1 MSNSKNNTNAD
12 DKIIGF
18 EYQFFYFLLS
28 LLKMQTGDTVGFE
41 VKEDVHIENEGKI
54 ILCQLKH
61 TIQTNSQNKPKN
73 LTTSDIDL
81 WKTLSLWI
89 DIINKESDKKE
100 FLQNTKFVFVSNKSD
115 SERNEFLTYFKSFQ
129 SNKNINELKSFLTS
143 YQKEATEKFEKE
155 MKEYNLLSSEE
166 RDKKEKPKEDKKIKY
181 LTNILSLDD
190 ALLKIFFSNME
201 FLLNLNNIRQ
211 DIKDEIKDSKYIKSN
226 FRIQQSYDQ
235 LIGLLKDD
243 FYDKVPKKES
253 VQYSHKEFSKKVSP
267 IFEKMRSEQIPF
279 ISKIQHSADIKILD
293 RVFAKQLLAIGIEN
307 DEIYEYD
314 YNRLLTETNLK
325 ELQQSNEIT
334 QKDIDD
340 LDKNTIDNWKPIY
353 EEIYLDEDYSSKNAK
368 KVLFKTKQI
377 DLNLLGQQI
386 SSRAI
391 SNGQFIRLSDIPKLG
406 WKYNWKEFIKD
417 E

>member
-1 MSNSKNNTNAD
+1 MKGIKNNTNAD
-12 DKIIGF
+12 DKLIGF
-18 EYQFFYFLLS
+18 EYQFFYFLLT
-28 LLKMQTGDTVGFE
+28 LLKMQQGDTVGFE
-41 VKEDVHIENEGKI
+41 VKEDVHIENDGKI
-54 ILCQLKH
+54 TFCQLKH
-61 TIQTNSQNKPKN
+61 TIQTSSQNKPIN

-81 WKTLSLWI
+81 WKTLSLWVN
-89 DIINKESDKKE
+89 IINNESDKNE
-100 FLQNTKFVFVSNKSD
+100 FLQNAKFIFASNKSD
-115 SERNEFLTYFKSFQ
+115 NDNNAFLTHFTTFQ
-129 SNKNINELKSFLTS
+129 NDKDIDNLKDFLTT
-143 YQKEATEKFEKE
+143 YQEEANRKFQNKIE
-155 MKEYNLLSSEE
+155 EYNLLSSEE
-166 RDKKEKPKEDKKIKY
+166 KKKKEKPKEDEKIKY

-201 FLLNLNNIRQ
+201 FLLNLTIIRQ
-211 DIKDEIKDSKYIKSN
+211 NIKDEIRYSKYIKSD
-226 FRIQQSYDQ
+226 FRIVQSYNQ
-235 LIGLLKDD
+235 LVGLFKDD
-243 FYDKVPKKES
+243 FYDKVMKKES
-253 VQYSHKEFSKKVSP
+253 VQYSQEDFFQKVSS

-279 ISKIQHSADIKILD
+279 ISEIQHSADVKILD
-293 RVFAKQLLAIGIEN
+293 RVFAKQLINIGIVD

-368 KVLFKTKQI
+368 KVLLKTKQI

-386 SSRAI
+386 SLRAI

-406 WKYNWKEFIKD
+406 WKYNWKEFVKD

>member
-1 MSNSKNNTNAD
+1 MSNTKAD
-12 DKIIGF
+12 DKLIGF
-18 EYQFFYFLLS
+18 EYQFYYFLLS
-28 LLKMQTGDTVGFE
+28 LLKMQIGDTVGFE
-41 VKEDVHIENEGKI
+41 VKEDVHIENDGRI

-61 TIQTNSQNKPKN
+61 TIQTSSKNNPKN
-73 LTTSDIDL
+73 LITSDIDL
-81 WKTLSLWI
+81 WKTLSLWV
-89 DIINKESDKKE
+89 DVINKEIDKNN
-100 FLQNTKFVFVSNKSD
+100 FLENTKFVFVSNKSD
-115 SERNEFLTYFKSFQ
+115 NDNNDFLLHFKSFQ
-129 SNKNINELKSFLTS
+129 SNKNIDELKSFLTS
-143 YQKEATEKFEKE
+143 YQKEATEKSQKKIEK
-155 MKEYNLLSSEE
+155 YDLLSSEE
-166 RDKKEKPKEDKKIKY
+166 RKEKIKPKKDEKIKY

-211 DIKDEIKDSKYIKSN
+211 DIKDEIQNSKYIKSN
-226 FRIQQSYDQ
+226 FRIEQSYNQ

-243 FYDKVPKKES
+243 FYNKVPKKES
-253 VQYSHKEFSKKVSP
+253 VQYSREEFAQKVSP

-279 ISKIQHSADIKILD
+279 ISEIQHSVDVKILD
-293 RVFAKQLLAIGIEN
+293 KVFAKQLLNIGIVD

-340 LDKNTIDNWKPIY
+340 LDKNTIDSWKPIY

-368 KVLFKTKQI
+368 KILLKIKQI
-377 DLNLLGQQI
+377 DLNLLGHQI
-386 SSRAI
+386 SLRAI
-391 SNGQFIRLSDIPKLG
+391 STGQFIRLSDIPKLG
-406 WKYNWKEFIKD
+406 WKYNWKEFKKD

>member
-1 MSNSKNNTNAD
+1 MSNTKAD
-12 DKIIGF
+12 DKLIGF

-115 SERNEFLTYFKSFQ
+115 NERNEFLTYFKSFQ

-143 YQKEATEKFEKE
+143 YQKEATEKFQKE
-155 MKEYNLLSSEE
+155 IEEYSLLSSEE
-166 RDKKEKPKEDKKIKY
+166 RDKKEKPKKDKKINY
-181 LTNILSLDD
+181 LINILSLDD
-190 ALLKIFFSNME
+190 ALLKIYFLNME
-201 FLLNLNNIRQ
+201 FLMDFNNIRQ
-211 DIKDEIKDSKYIKSN
+211 EIKDNIRYSKYIKSD
-226 FRIQQSYDQ
+226 FRVEQSYTQ
-235 LIGLLKDD
+235 LIGLLQDD
-243 FYDKVPKKES
+243 FYEKVTKRAH
-253 VQYSHKEFSKKVSP
+253 VQYSREEFAQKVSP

-279 ISKIQHSADIKILD
+279 ISEIQHSVDVKILD

-377 DLNLLGQQI
+377 DLNLSDQQI
-386 SSRAI
+386 SLRAI
-391 SNGQFIRLSDIPKLG
+391 SNGQFIKLSDIPKLG
-406 WKYNWKEFIKD
+406 WQYNWKEFKKD

>member
-1 MSNSKNNTNAD
+1 MSNTKAD
-12 DKIIGF
+12 DKLIGF
-18 EYQFFYFLLS
+18 EYQFYYFLLS
-28 LLKMQTGDTVGFE
+28 LLKMQIGDTVGFE
-41 VKEDVHIENEGKI
+41 VKEDVHIENDGKI
-54 ILCQLKH
+54 SLCQLKH
-61 TIQTNSQNKPKN
+61 TIQTNSQNKLKN
-73 LTTSDIDL
+73 LITSDIDL

-89 DIINKESDKKE
+89 DIINKESEKEE

-115 SERNEFLTYFKSFQ
+115 SESNEFLTYFKSFQ
-129 SNKNINELKSFLTS
+129 SNKDIDELKSFLTS
-143 YQKEATEKFEKE
+143 YQKEATEKSQKKIEK
-155 MKEYNLLSSEE
+155 YDLLSSEE
-166 RDKKEKPKEDKKIKY
+166 RKEKTKPKKDEKIKY

-211 DIKDEIKDSKYIKSN
+211 DIKDEIQNSKYIKSN
-226 FRIQQSYDQ
+226 FRIEQSYNQ

-253 VQYSHKEFSKKVSP
+253 VQYSREEFAQKVSP

-279 ISKIQHSADIKILD
+279 ISEIQHSVDVKILD
-293 RVFAKQLLAIGIEN
+293 RVFAKQLIAIGIEN

-340 LDKNTIDNWKPIY
+340 LDKNTIDNWKPIH
-353 EEIYLDEDYSSKNAK
+353 EEIYLEGDYNFKNAK

-377 DLNLLGQQI
+377 DLNLSGQQI
-386 SSRAI
+386 SLRAI

-406 WKYNWKEFIKD
+406 WKYNWKEFAKD